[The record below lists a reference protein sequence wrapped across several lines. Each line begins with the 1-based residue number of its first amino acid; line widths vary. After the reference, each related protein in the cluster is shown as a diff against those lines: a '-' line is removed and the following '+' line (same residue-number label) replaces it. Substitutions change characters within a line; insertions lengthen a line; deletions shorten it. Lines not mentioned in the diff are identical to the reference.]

1 MRVAMFE
8 VVKAETGKR
17 RYVKKLLQVVQVD
30 LYPEESV
37 DWLIVTD
44 VFGMKHYFR
53 GISYSETVATYKE
66 LRELL
71 LSSSSSTDDWCKFL
85 DTSVPTEKKGE
96 WHMKAFYVDGIR
108 HIVDADDEN
117 VLVFGFNKSQGEF
130 SEKI

>member
-17 RYVKKLLQVVQVD
+17 KYVKKLLQVVQVD

-44 VFGMKHYFR
+44 VFGMKYYFR
-53 GISYSETVATYKE
+53 GISYSETVTTYKE

-85 DTSVPTEKKGE
+85 DASVPTEKKGE
-96 WHMKAFYVDGIR
+96 
-108 HIVDADDEN
+108 
-117 VLVFGFNKSQGEF
+117 
-130 SEKI
+130 